1 MKYVICFSLF
11 SPCRRSKKVGHK
23 SVQKSGTRLSI
34 QSAPESQESRPTTSS
49 FVLRTSGQASPMI
62 FSTHTPVHDD
72 VLTPGPSALTRS
84 FPVAFVL
91 PVNPV
96 ALLLRPAEFQKT
108 CKDKLAGCGHQRAK
122 RVTTGLRRAHRLFQP
137 LFPQVHRGGETQVCL
152 AGALALG
159 CNCSCRLRSVRL
171 RIQLR
176 CVRPENWAAAN

>member
-1 MKYVICFSLF
+1 MTQKSVQ
-11 SPCRRSKKVGHK
+11 K

-34 QSAPESQESRPTTSS
+34 QSALDKTESQESRPTLPASCC
-49 FVLRTSGQASPMI
+49 TSGQASPMI

-72 VLTPGPSALTRS
+72 VLTPGPSALTQS
-84 FPVAFVL
+84 FPVAFLL

-96 ALLLRPAEFQKT
+96 ALLLRPAEFQET

-122 RVTTGLRRAHRLFQP
+122 RVSTGLRRAHRLFQP

>member
-11 SPCRRSKKVGHK
+11 SPCRRSKKWDIKVCRKVVHDFLFK
-23 SVQKSGTRLSI
+23 VLQKVKKAVQPLPASCC
-34 QSAPESQESRPTTSS
+34 
-49 FVLRTSGQASPMI
+49 TSGQASPMI
-62 FSTHTPVHDD
+62 FSTHTPVLDD
-72 VLTPGPSALTRS
+72 VLTPGPSALTQS
-84 FPVAFVL
+84 FPVAFLL

-96 ALLLRPAEFQKT
+96 ALLLRPAEFQET